1 VKHAAI
7 VLLAVAAGC
16 GGSGADRPER
26 SDRAA
31 AERVCK
37 PTPGGGSKVTPAP
50 GGAAR
55 TVRLGPGM
63 ELKATERNLAAAR
76 DGEALV
82 VTGTVRGEDCA
93 ALAGATVHAWQT
105 NGDGRYGPRR
115 GGRDVCCYLAGTV
128 RTGEDGRYRL
138 DTVMPRGYD
147 GGPAHIH
154 MQIGH
159 EDSAGLETELLFGVE
174 PTSYAAAVV
183 AEESSDGRVELD
195 IVLPG
200 S

>member
-1 VKHAAI
+1 MKRAAI
-7 VLLAVAAGC
+7 VLLALAAGC
-16 GGSGADRPER
+16 GGSESP
-26 SDRAA
+26 DRAA

-37 PTPGGGSKVTPAP
+37 PAPGGGSKVTPVP
-50 GGAAR
+50 GGAAG

-63 ELKATERNLAAAR
+63 ELKATKRNLAAAR
-76 DGEALV
+76 DGEPLV
-82 VTGTVRGEDCA
+82 VTGIVRGENCA
-93 ALAGATVHAWQT
+93 PLVGATVYAWQT

-115 GGRDVCCYLAGTV
+115 GNRDLCCYLAGTV
-128 RTGEDGRYRL
+128 RTGEDGRYTL

-159 EDSAGLETELLFGVE
+159 EDSMGLETELLFGVE
-174 PTSYAAAVV
+174 PTPYAAAVV

-195 IVLPG
+195 IVLRG